1 MRDERETKEKYD
13 LTLDNRQIVSGLIGA
28 VVVLGAVFILG
39 VVVGKKLGGDQRSA
53 RAQDLLSALDEKAA
67 AMEQVRK
74 EPPLTFQDELTKKTG
89 PEPIRAP
96 VVSLPPL
103 PAEPK
108 SQPTMAATQ
117 SHPSAT
123 SERKLV
129 QRETKGSGSKGA
141 FTLQLSSTQ
150 KRTDAN
156 RFIEK
161 LRGKGYA
168 PFLTEAEVPGRGT
181 WYRIRLGSFP
191 NKEMAARYLT
201 DFKRET
207 QLEAFV
213 AASAVK

>member
-1 MRDERETKEKYD
+1 MRDERETQEKYD

-74 EPPLTFQDELTKKTG
+74 EPALTFQDELTKKTG

-96 VVSLPPL
+96 VVALPPL

-108 SQPTMAATQ
+108 SQRTMAATQ

-123 SERKLV
+123 AERKLAPS
-129 QRETKGSGSKGA
+129 ETKGSGSKGA

-150 KRTDAN
+150 NRTDAN

-168 PFLTEAEVPGRGT
+168 PFLTEAGVPGRGT
-181 WYRIRLGSFP
+181 WYRVRLGSFP
-191 NKEMAARYLT
+191 SKEMAAKYLT

-213 AASAVK
+213 AAVK